1 MKTFSQFLAESVRNY
16 IYNVKLSFKPDNET
30 MTKIE
35 QALAKYNV
43 VSITAPRS
51 LPIQRVDKDFPGIN
65 SPETYVFTVEVAY
78 PAPAEFVRH
87 TIANMGFA
95 METVAVSSVE
105 HDASMEKE
113 EEGIGKNSDGAL
125 LTKAYDGQDNK
136 KISAEN
142 YGGDYNEKLVKN
154 SIGSTDQVIPKEF
167 KKTKGKTLNDI
178 PTGDKS
184 AMGSTK
190 NKIPSVKS
198 FAR

>member
-1 MKTFSQFLAESVRNY
+1 M
-16 IYNVKLSFKPDNET
+16 
-30 MTKIE
+30 
-35 QALAKYNV
+35 
-43 VSITAPRS
+43 
-51 LPIQRVDKDFPGIN
+51 
-65 SPETYVFTVEVAY
+65 
-78 PAPAEFVRH
+78 
-87 TIANMGFA
+87 
-95 METVAVSSVE
+95 
-105 HDASMEKE
+105 
-113 EEGIGKNSDGAL
+113 